1 MVNILGTQ
9 RGTGEQDRSLCM
21 IKTTG
26 LGGVVSDGGDGDRL
40 VMEGM
45 GIG

>member
-9 RGTGEQDRSLCM
+9 RGTGEQERSLCM

-26 LGGVVSDGGDGDRL
+26 LGGVVSDGWVGDRL
-40 VMEGM
+40 VMDGL

>member
-9 RGTGEQDRSLCM
+9 RGTGEQERSLCM

-26 LGGVVSDGGDGDRL
+26 LGGVVSDGGVRDRI
-40 VMEGM
+40 VMEGF